1 MNALCF
7 RVTFAQMERKLL
19 IGYDGAGNS
28 EDGLV
33 LGGVLARALRAD
45 VVVASVLPHLDWA
58 GSEEESHK
66 MLRDEQARIAAAAR
80 ARLPGTAI
88 ETIARGDSSTAHAL
102 DRLIGERD
110 PVAMVIGS
118 AHRGAVG
125 RALGGN
131 VGRTLLSGALC
142 AITVAPRNYS
152 DAPATSILKIAVAI
166 NGSAESDTALA
177 TAVSLAR
184 GLRAS
189 LTVITVTEPVRY
201 GYAVPF
207 SVVDARAL
215 EEDMRKQAQRV
226 LDRALKWTGDLPVER
241 RLLQGEPADLIAD
254 TAASHDLLVVGSRGY
269 GPIKRA
275 LLGGVSA
282 RLAQVIECPL
292 VVLPRGSLDPLRLA
306 ELEGFRL
313 QSAPQSP
320 DTPRSTSDP
329 G

>member
-1 MNALCF
+1 
-7 RVTFAQMERKLL
+7 MERKLL

-33 LGGVLARALRAD
+33 LGGILAKALSAD
-45 VVVASVLPHLDWA
+45 AIVASVLSHLDWV
-58 GSEEESHK
+58 GSEDESHK
-66 MLRDEQARIAAAAR
+66 MLEDEQARIAEAAR
-80 ARLPGTAI
+80 ARLPGIEI

-102 DRLIGERD
+102 DRLIEERD
-110 PVAMVIGS
+110 PIAMAIGS
-118 AHRGAVG
+118 AHRGTVG
-125 RALGGN
+125 RAFGGN

-142 AITVAPRNYS
+142 AIAVAPRIYS
-152 DAPATSILKIAVAI
+152 GAPAQSVLKIAVAI
-166 NGSAESDTALA
+166 NGSPESNTALA
-177 TAVSLAR
+177 TSVALAR

-189 LTVITVTEPVRY
+189 LTVLTVAEPVRY

-226 LDRALKWTGDLPVER
+226 LDKALNATGDLPVER

-254 TAASHDLLVVGSRGY
+254 ATAGHDLLVVGSRGY
-269 GPIKRA
+269 GPVKRA

-282 RLAQVIECPL
+282 KLAQVVKCPL
-292 VVLPRGSLDPLRLA
+292 LVLPRRSQDPLRLA
-306 ELEGFRL
+306 ELEGFRS
-313 QSAPQSP
+313 QSAPRSP
-320 DTPRSTSDP
+320 DTPRSTAGP